1 MTSLGDDLSYCGG
14 CGETVQFVRSLPDLL
29 RAASVEQCV
38 AVHDN
43 EPILPLDVP
52 FDGIMGIIVP
62 GVRGVVR
69 RDE

>member
-1 MTSLGDDLSYCGG
+1 MTSLGDDLSYCDG

-29 RAASVEQCV
+29 RASSVEQCV

-43 EPILPLDVP
+43 EPILPIDVP